1 VIDTLK
7 ENNYS
12 FFVGFI
18 FPDSFLLVNF
28 SLLAKREVTSRSLM
42 KLFLSKY
49 AYNIEKIV
57 LGEDLLVDREKIGI
71 ENDVVA

>member
-1 VIDTLK
+1 
-7 ENNYS
+7 
-12 FFVGFI
+12 
-18 FPDSFLLVNF
+18 
-28 SLLAKREVTSRSLM
+28 M